1 MFAKQRLVIEHG
13 FKILC
18 LQIPC
23 GARHIGR
30 GDHADQL
37 FIAKGRNYTG
47 AALRCLVVIAQRIGK
62 CAIERHRQRDFAIK
76 QAWESNIQCSGHRPA
91 RPLCVRLRHQTLVP
105 PTSFTPILP
114 CSLIPCFAV
123 QFLLMTTSRLSKPP
137 HLRAALRSKTSN
149 PITLCIDIGGSGLK
163 AMLLDAKGHPVSER
177 QRVVT
182 PAIPTP
188 RAVLQ
193 GPGRVARPMPAQLR
207 SRLGRISR
215 RGEEGVTYTAANL
228 HPLWYGFPLEKEL
241 AKRWKKP
248 VRVAND
254 ASVQGY
260 GAIKGDGVELAAHAR
275 HRPRL
280 FAVYRRHALC
290 PGLELGHHPWK
301 REREYEDYLGRR
313 GLDKYGKKHWNKLL
327 QEAIEQ
333 TAKLFNWD
341 HLYLGG
347 GNTKKIDF
355 KPGKNIEIVSNEAG
369 LLGGVA
375 LWREWE

>member
-1 MFAKQRLVIEHG
+1 MTTKTL
-13 FKILC
+13 
-18 LQIPC
+18 
-23 GARHIGR
+23 
-30 GDHADQL
+30 
-37 FIAKGRNYTG
+37 T
-47 AALRCLVVIAQRIGK
+47 AA
-62 CAIERHRQRDFAIK
+62 
-76 QAWESNIQCSGHRPA
+76 SPA
-91 RPLCVRLRHQTLVP
+91 R
-105 PTSFTPILP
+105 SA
-114 CSLIPCFAV
+114 S
-123 QFLLMTTSRLSKPP
+123 
-137 HLRAALRSKTSN
+137 SKTSN

-163 AMLLDAKGHPVSER
+163 AMLVDAKGHPVCDR

-188 RAVLQ
+188 RAVLK
-193 GPGRVARPMPAQLR
+193 GLDALHALIPADFD
-207 SRLGRISR
+207 RISV
-215 RGEEGVTYTAANL
+215 GFPGVVKKGVTYTAANL

-248 VRVAND
+248 VRLAND
-254 ASVQGY
+254 AAVQGY
-260 GAIKGDGVELAAHAR
+260 GAIKGDGVELAITLGTGLGSS
-275 HRPRL
+275 L
-280 FAVYRRHALC
+280 FTDGRLC

-301 REREYEDYLGRR
+301 RDREYEDYLGRR
-313 GLDKYGKKHWNKLL
+313 GLDKYGKKRWNKFL

-375 LWREWE
+375 LWREWK